1 MSPGESYFVARA
13 LDRAIAEAAT
23 RQYGRLTRAQLRALG
38 LGDTAISKRAA
49 AGRLHRV
56 HHGVYAVGHRAL
68 PARGA
73 WMAATLACGP
83 GAALSHASAAA
94 LWEIAP
100 EDPLGVHVTVA
111 TAGGRRRA
119 GLVIHR
125 DPTLAREEVWTRHGI
140 RVTTVARTL
149 LDLAGTLPTRALERA
164 LDQAAVARRLDVR
177 ALDALIARHRGHH
190 RAAKLRAVLDRHR
203 PGTTFTRSQLEERFL
218 ALCDRHG
225 LPRPAVNRIVAGLEV
240 DFLFEAHGLL
250 VETDGWRY
258 HGTRAAFE
266 RDRRRDARLARA
278 GYRTLRFSHRQLAE
292 EPAAVAAT
300 VAAALGAIPAASRT
314 AGTRSGR

>member
-1 MSPGESYFVARA
+1 MDHAVARV
-13 LDRAIAEAAT
+13 AAQ
-23 RQYGRLTRAQLRALG
+23 QYGLLTRAQLRALG

-73 WMAATLACGP
+73 WMAGTLACGR

-100 EDPLGVHVTVA
+100 EDPHAVHVTVP
-111 TAGGRRRA
+111 TAGGRRRP

-125 DPTLAREEVWTRHGI
+125 DPTLARDEVRTRHGI
-140 RVTTVARTL
+140 RITTVARTL
-149 LDLAGTLPTRALERA
+149 LDLAAILPTRALERA
-164 LDQAAVARRLDVR
+164 LDQAAIARRLDLK
-177 ALDALIARHRGHH
+177 ALDALLSRRAGHR
-190 RAAKLRAVLDRHR
+190 RAAKLRAALEGHR
-203 PGTTFTRSQLEERFL
+203 PGTTLTRSELEERFL
-218 ALCDRHG
+218 VLCREHA
-225 LPRPAVNRIVAGLEV
+225 LPRPGVNRTVAGLEV
-240 DFLFEAHGLL
+240 DFVFELQRVV

-266 RDRRRDARLARA
+266 RDRRRDATLARA

-292 EPAAVAAT
+292 EAAAVAAT
-300 VAAALGAIPAASRT
+300 VAAALGANPAASRT